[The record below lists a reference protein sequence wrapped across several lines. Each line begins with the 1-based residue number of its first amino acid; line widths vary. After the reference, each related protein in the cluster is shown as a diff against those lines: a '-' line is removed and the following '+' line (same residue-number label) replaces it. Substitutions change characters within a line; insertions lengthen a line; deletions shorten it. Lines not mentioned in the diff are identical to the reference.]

1 MLYTLLLIL
10 CIIYLIKAIN
20 FLDNLQD
27 NNPAW
32 FKGESTSFFDEE
44 EKVAVAVA
52 VAAEEK
58 KDNNTI
64 KIEIEVKQAKEL

>member
-52 VAAEEK
+52 AEEK

>member
-58 KDNNTI
+58 NNTI